1 MKSCSQIV
9 ITNKPTSRILQ
20 ARCPSCR
27 PTNSLRAPKG
37 DVMGMY
43 REMNNNCC
51 CPLVSEMKKY
61 IRHTYTV
68 VCFICSSSLTLSAPR
83 SHGALSLTA
92 TYTFTHQLST
102 LAISASY
109 TPPLI
114 GGGIKRCFCLT
125 SVCRVHQA

>member
-1 MKSCSQIV
+1 MQSCSQIV

-27 PTNSLRAPKG
+27 PTNSVRALKANIM
-37 DVMGMY
+37 D
-43 REMNNNCC
+43 REMKNNCC

-68 VCFICSSSLTLSAPR
+68 VCFICSSSLSLSAPR

-109 TPPLI
+109 APPLI

-125 SVCRVHQA
+125 SVCRVHRA